1 MKAVIKLGV
10 PLAVVI
16 PLRSTGKTPPGA
28 AGAKKKDLKFH
39 PIRTTRGSA
48 QTETDTGP
56 PESGSNIH

>member
-39 PIRTTRGSA
+39 PIRTTARLC
-48 QTETDTGP
+48 
-56 PESGSNIH
+56 SN